1 MREGDSQV
9 DRRIFLTLCAAGS
22 ALTSAQANAASVA
35 DIDDVPRRP
44 IIVKPGEAKIYSLG
58 LGEAHILVD
67 GERSQGN
74 WWLGQFREDPGF
86 MTSLHLHPRTTEFF
100 FVLDGV
106 LAVFL
111 DGGWHDLEAGTTAE
125 IPSGTPHAQGNTSGH
140 PVKFVGWGSPAGF
153 EQSFP
158 EIGQLASRIT
168 PSSPQWGQEVAK
180 IISRH
185 DTKVLGPP
193 PRRG

>member
-1 MREGDSQV
+1 M
-9 DRRIFLTLCAAGS
+9 DRRNFLTLSAVGGLLCSARAEQAG
-22 ALTSAQANAASVA
+22 AGGQAEITGGASELIV
-35 DIDDVPRRP
+35 RP
-44 IIVKPGEAKIYSLG
+44 QDAHVYSQG

-67 GERSQGN
+67 GERSHGS

-86 MTSLHLHPRTTEFF
+86 MTALHLHPLTTEHF

-106 LAVFL
+106 LAIFL
-111 DGGWHDLEAGTTAE
+111 GGAWHDLEAGTVAQVPPN
-125 IPSGTPHAQGNTSGH
+125 IPHAQGNTSGQ
-140 PVKFVGWGSPAGF
+140 PVKFLGWGSPAGF

-158 EIGQLASRIT
+158 EINQLAARLS
-168 PSSPQWGQEVAK
+168 PSSPQWGPEMAK

-193 PRRG
+193 PHRS